1 MTQAEKQFFYRL
13 NNVLKGQGMFIREDE
28 MITDQDKLK
37 QMNILLQV
45 SHFLKDLEQTYI
57 EKDKE
62 DRGDENDSRD

>member
-13 NNVLKGQGMFIREDE
+13 NNVLKGQGMFIKEDE
-28 MITDQDKLK
+28 MITDQDKLE

-45 SHFLKDLEQTYI
+45 SHFLKDLEQKYI
-57 EKDKE
+57 EQEGK